1 MYESKSLVKALADK
15 YGRDSEALMPI
26 LQGIIAEHNYLTD
39 VAMLDVAK
47 ELDLSAAHVF
57 GTASFYS
64 FLDHKERGK
73 YVIRIC
79 RTISCD
85 MKGKAQIL
93 RTIEDTLKIKHGET
107 TGDNKFTLLETN
119 CMGWCHKAPA
129 MLINDIPYTELTTDK
144 VIEIIQDY
152 QQK

>member
-1 MYESKSLVKALADK
+1 LYESKSLVKALADN
-15 YGRDSEALMPI
+15 YGRNSEALMPI
-26 LQGIIAEHNYLTD
+26 LQGIIAEHNYLSD
-39 VAMLDVAK
+39 EAMLNIAK

-73 YVIRIC
+73 FVIRIC

-85 MKGKAQIL
+85 MKGKTQIL
-93 RTIEDTLKIKHGET
+93 RTIEDTLKIKNGET
-107 TGDNKFTLLETN
+107 TSDKKFTLLETN

>member
-1 MYESKSLVKALADK
+1 LYESKSLVKALADK
-15 YGRDSEALMPI
+15 YGRGSEALMPI
-26 LQGIIAEHNYLTD
+26 LQGIIAEHSYLSDT
-39 VAMLDVAK
+39 AMLDVAK

-85 MKGKAQIL
+85 MKGKEQIL
-93 RTIEDTLKIKHGET
+93 HAIEETLKIKHGET
-107 TGDNKFTLLETN
+107 TSDKKFTLLETN

-129 MLINDIPYTELTTDK
+129 MLINDIPYTELTPDK